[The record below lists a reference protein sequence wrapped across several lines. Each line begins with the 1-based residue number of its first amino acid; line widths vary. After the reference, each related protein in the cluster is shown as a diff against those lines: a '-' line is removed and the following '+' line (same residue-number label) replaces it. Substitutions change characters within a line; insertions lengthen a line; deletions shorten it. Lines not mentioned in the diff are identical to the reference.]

1 MPQPKQPTQAY
12 QIIEFAKKHSNSE
25 GQKDHYI
32 STTAGPLMNRRIYCV
47 EWGYDEDEEPN
58 YWCYV
63 TSTLDGRPEL
73 EYFDDEADL
82 FHSLSVASSENDSIY
97 RVERF
102 RQITGLSLD
111 IFAGVIAV
119 SITAAVIVAV
129 FLGTQNVQQL
139 WSIFA
144 VIIGYYFGRTVTKS
158 APTKPGSSEET
169 EFRSTV
175 RRK

>member
-73 EYFDDEADL
+73 EYFDD
-82 FHSLSVASSENDSIY
+82 
-97 RVERF
+97 
-102 RQITGLSLD
+102 
-111 IFAGVIAV
+111 
-119 SITAAVIVAV
+119 
-129 FLGTQNVQQL
+129 GT
-139 WSIFA
+139 
-144 VIIGYYFGRTVTKS
+144 TKS
-158 APTKPGSSEET
+158 VTLAEYQRALTSEREKTYQPSVIEQAQKGINKTWGCVSSL
-169 EFRSTV
+169 F
-175 RRK
+175 KDC